1 MSARSTSS
9 FRRPLWD
16 CVSFAARQ
24 LQRAPECR
32 SQADIVKGKAFSATV
47 QTQDHRKFTVGL
59 GSSSN
64 CALIISCSRYHFLPK
79 STYFDVFLGCS
90 CCAFRCKKTY
100 FQALEA
106 CLVTCAGNRHQS
118 HGPQLRRGLR
128 LLAPVRKRP
137 SLG

>member
-1 MSARSTSS
+1 M
-9 FRRPLWD
+9 
-16 CVSFAARQ
+16 RQ
-24 LQRAPECR
+24 KQYECQKHVFFQETLVRLYVNLQRAPECR

-90 CCAFRCKKTY
+90 CCAFRCKKLTSRPLKLAWSH
-100 FQALEA
+100 ALA
-106 CLVTCAGNRHQS
+106 TATKAMAHNFVVGCGF
-118 HGPQLRRGLR
+118 LR
-128 LLAPVRKRP
+128 LFENGRL
-137 SLG
+137 